1 MFGNNYSRGLIFFR
15 EVPITKRRQEVGMD
29 SISSISALSGIMLAQ
44 QATKAEAVA
53 ALALLQSAMEV
64 QQAVTAAV
72 TGMSDSS
79 VDIYV

>member
-1 MFGNNYSRGLIFFR
+1 
-15 EVPITKRRQEVGMD
+15 MD

-44 QATKAEAVA
+44 QATKAEGAA
-53 ALALLQSAMEV
+53 ALALLQSALEV

-72 TGMSDSS
+72 AGASNSS